1 MVVKIQIWAPRL
13 KAPTLV
19 QGLSHTHLSPS
30 VVIEPSALQPDV
42 PLLLVYSDPL
52 AWTLAADPTGPAA
65 GAAELF
71 RVLPQLLAANP
82 FCRLVNISCV
92 LLPVLVAWCIEP
104 SAPLPLETQPNFS
117 RPDPFEALLAIEWL
131 REHPEHLQAYQS
143 LEAHPLA
150 AALDRRPPDLTCV
163 DRYRQAATFDA
174 LRRACHER
182 AALDADLRQLVAQQ
196 EPLREQGLEVL
207 ALREQLSALQSRLQE
222 AEVLKARCVDLQLSL
237 QASQQ
242 DLEQLASRLSLF
254 EELVAA
260 GSEASRRVLGRLA
273 QALA

>member
-1 MVVKIQIWAPRL
+1 MVVNIQIWAPRL
-13 KAPTLV
+13 KASSLV
-19 QGLSHTHLSPS
+19 QGLRHAQLDPS
-30 VVIEPSALQPDV
+30 ILIESSALQPDV
-42 PLLLVYSDPL
+42 PLVLVYADPL
-52 AWTLAADPTGPAA
+52 AWAVAADPTSSAA

-71 RVLPQLLAANP
+71 GILPELLAVNP

-92 LLPVLVAWCIEP
+92 LLPVLVAWCIQP
-104 SAPLPLETQPNFS
+104 SAPPPLETQPNFS
-117 RPDPFEALLAIEWL
+117 QPDPFEALLAIEWL

-150 AALDRRPPDLTCV
+150 AAFDRRPADLTCV

-174 LRRACHER
+174 LQRAFHER

-196 EPLREQGLEVL
+196 EPLREQGLQVL
-207 ALREQLSALQSRLQE
+207 ALREQLSALQTRLQQ
-222 AEVLKARCVDLQLSL
+222 AELLKARCVELQLSL

-242 DLEQLASRLSLF
+242 DLEQLASRLVLF
-254 EELVAA
+254 EELVTA